1 MKKIRSRIG
10 LCSVVLALF
19 FAAIL
24 LLLNTYRRNASK
36 WFLTAYNR
44 HLYSSENVLLTGT
57 VADRNGTVLS
67 YVSNGVRLYH
77 KDELVRRS
85 TLHVVGDPYG
95 KIGTSALATMRND
108 LISFRAAEGVTS
120 VDEAGNTVVL
130 SIDADLNAAALK
142 ALDGRNGTVCVYNYK
157 TGEILALV
165 STPTYDP
172 MNIPE
177 NLEDDAAYSGAYLN
191 RFLSTTAAPGSV
203 MKPVLLQTALEAG
216 LQASDLDPS
225 QSGPLTEWKYTCK
238 GIARF
243 PDGNVKCPK
252 THNKQSLTET
262 LANSCN
268 CAYAVLAV
276 ALGPDKV
283 AAGIQKS
290 GLTDSYKVGSANTAR
305 STFRI
310 SGIYDYQLG
319 YAGVGLYLDQVN
331 PCSLLV
337 YYAAIAGGGK
347 AAVPNTVLEVRDSS
361 GEILSKPE
369 TVMTKQLLTAS
380 SAEYLRNALSEDVR
394 LTYGKERFPCAIAAK
409 SGTVSQAKGDSN
421 CWFAGFTTDEDK
433 PYAFV
438 VYIEHGGVG
447 SRAAGDVTAAVLK
460 ELVRKSGN

>member
-24 LLLNTYRRNASK
+24 LLLNTYRKNAAK
-36 WFLTAYNR
+36 WFLTPYNR

-57 VADRNGTVLS
+57 VADRNGIVLS
-67 YVSNGVRLYH
+67 YVSNGVRLYN
-77 KDELVRRS
+77 DNELIRKS

-108 LISFRAAEGVTS
+108 LISFRTLEGISS

-130 SIDADLNAAALK
+130 SIDAYLNAAALK

-165 STPTYDP
+165 STPTFDP
-172 MNIPE
+172 ANIPE
-177 NLEDDAAYSGAYLN
+177 NLEEDSAYSGAYLN

-203 MKPVLLQTALEAG
+203 MKPVILQTALESG
-216 LQASDLDPS
+216 LQASDLDPA

-252 THNKQSLTET
+252 THNSQSLTET

-276 ALGPDKV
+276 ALGPEKV
-283 AAGIQKS
+283 AEGIHKS
-290 GLTDSYKVGSANTAR
+290 GLTDSYKIGTVNTAR
-305 STFRI
+305 STFRLT
-310 SGIYDYQLG
+310 GIYDYQLG

-337 YYAAIAGGGK
+337 YYAAIANGGK

-361 GEILSKPE
+361 GKVLRRPEI
-369 TVMTKQLLTAS
+369 VMTDQLLTAS

-394 LTYGKERFPCAIAAK
+394 LTYGKDRFPCAIAAK
-409 SGTVSQAKGDSN
+409 SGTVSQAQGESN
-421 CWFAGFTTDEDK
+421 GWFAGFTTDEDM

-438 VYIEHGGVG
+438 VYVEHGGVG

-460 ELVRKSGN
+460 ELIKKTSK